1 MTALLPALL
10 LVAAQPGPVTLHA
23 GPGDGRLVIHAF
35 KKGLLSAFAHDH
47 AFEPARFS
55 VTAALPDG
63 DPARAGVEVI
73 VDARTLEDHAEGLS
87 AANRQKVSAQARGPE
102 HLDAE
107 RFPEVRWTCDGLA
120 LDPPGPGG
128 ARTGSARGVL
138 HLHGVRRPV
147 TLEVELEPEGAR
159 WRVRAHGTFQQSD
172 FGVHPFSGMGGALAV
187 KDEVE
192 LEVSLTLG
200 PAGPAP

>member
-1 MTALLPALL
+1 MTGLLPALL
-10 LVAAQPGPVTLHA
+10 LLAAQANPVTLHA

-35 KKGLLSAFAHDH
+35 KKGLFSAFAHDH
-47 AFEPARFS
+47 AFEAGAFS
-55 VTAALPDG
+55 VRAVLPDG
-63 DPARAGVEVI
+63 DPVRAEVEVV

-87 AANRQKVSAQARGPE
+87 AANRRKVSAQARGPE

-107 RFPEVRWTCDGLA
+107 RFPEVRWTCEGLA
-120 LDPPGPGG
+120 LDPPGPEGVRAG
-128 ARTGSARGVL
+128 RARGVL
-138 HLHGVRRPV
+138 DLHGVRRPV
-147 TLEVELEPEGAR
+147 VLEVELEPEGGR
-159 WRVRAHGTFQQSD
+159 WRVRAHGKFRQSE

-200 PAGPAP
+200 AAAAAP